1 MPKIIISYRRDDLQ
15 AIAGRIRDKLASH
28 YGAEFVFMDIDSI
41 PYGFDFRVPIQDA
54 LRDTDILV
62 AVIGPKWT
70 GRRMFWWTRIREKN
84 DPVRVEVEKAL
95 ERGIP
100 VVPLLING
108 ASMPKTSD
116 LPDSLK
122 NLAYHNAA
130 GVDAGRDFHQH
141 MDRLI
146 RSLDQ
151 ILANPPKAKEA
162 DPVPEPRPVPSPPRR
177 RSAIVVATATV
188 CAFLAGGMYLYLKPW
203 SKQPPQPPAIPE
215 KVEKPETPPVVAID
229 TTCKRDPTAA
239 LYDDFKPPKGGWD
252 ETSEAFFFKD
262 GRMVLKLD
270 ANTTQAQL
278 YLPLLVK
285 AVTICSEIISP
296 PEVKSQDGN
305 ATGGI
310 IFWATNNRNYYLAQ
324 IYINGSY
331 DIWRRSVG
339 SWITVVPR
347 TKADS
352 IRQGPNAVNQLKVT
366 TGINAATLAINGTKI
381 IDFRGQTPNRGWM
394 TGLYGQS
401 EEAAPNEWRFSSI
414 AVIKD
419 PPEKTPSA
427 QTLFP
432 PKDTALLN
440 SCKENAP
447 TGFFDDFRPPD
458 PGWGQVGDSAFFK
471 DGQMVLKNR
480 VWLYAP
486 MVFEA
491 GVVCAD
497 IKSPPQVTKP
507 DGVANGGVIFW
518 ALDYNNYYEAGLYV
532 DGTYDVYRKIDRSWK
547 QIVPRTK
554 ADAIHMGV
562 NAVNRMK
569 IVFNNISHSVTL
581 FINDT
586 KVVEF
591 EGQPPT
597 AGGSVGLV
605 GVQEADLINE
615 WHFLNIAVMEDNS
628 TPRSKPLSSAAKT
641 VASAC
646 GSASSVGFVDDFT
659 SPSPS
664 WGDLT
669 ATHFFKDNKMIIKSS
684 VNNSAAWIILP
695 NVFDYATI
703 CSEIISPP
711 EVKNLEGN
719 ASAGIIFWAIDY
731 QNLYLAKIYIN
742 GTYDVWRRIAG
753 NWIIVVPRTKAG
765 IIRLGPNAVNQMK
778 VTTAGNSGLLSIN
791 DNKIVGFWGQSPRKG
806 GAIGLYA
813 QSENDAEDD
822 WKFSNIAVLED
833 KELQS
838 SDSAAVTVAKACKV
852 DLRLTFFDDFKSP
865 DPGWGQTSETSFFKD
880 GYLVIK
886 AKPHTGAFRKYLPQ
900 VFKSGTVCADVKFP
914 SQPEQVADKSS
925 PGIIFWSIDD
935 KNFYVLSLHLDGSY
949 DVYRKIDGEWDPV
962 ITRRKSSIIHVGQD
976 AVNQIKVVLDIEF
989 VTIFIN
995 GTKLTD
1001 FPGQSPETGGTFGV
1015 YGDLLEAEE
1024 NEWRFTNFALFD

>member
-1 MPKIIISYRRDDLQ
+1 MPKIIISYRRDDSQ

-28 YGAEFVFMDIDSI
+28 YGAESVFMDIDSI
-41 PYGFDFRVPIQDA
+41 PYGLDFRVPIQDA

-62 AVIGPKWT
+62 AVIGPEWT

-100 VVPLLING
+100 VVPLLIGG
-108 ASMPKTSD
+108 ASMPKASE

-177 RSAIVVATATV
+177 RGMIFVATAMV

-203 SKQPPQPPAIPE
+203 SKPPQLSLDKSE
-215 KVEKPETPPVVAID
+215 KTEQPQVAAID
-229 TTCKRDPTAA
+229 TTCKRDPAAA
-239 LYDDFKPPKGGWD
+239 LYDDFKPPKGGWEGT
-252 ETSEAFFFKD
+252 ETGETFFFRD
-262 GRMVLKLD
+262 GRMVLKPEV
-270 ANTTQAQL
+270 NSPQRQL
-278 YLPLLVK
+278 YLPLLIK

-296 PEVKSQDGN
+296 PDVKNPEGV
-305 ATGGI
+305 AGGGI
-310 IFWATNNRNYYLAQ
+310 IFWATDYQNYYLAL
-324 IYINGSY
+324 IYTNESY
-331 DIWRRSVG
+331 GIWRRVPG
-339 SWITVVPR
+339 KWISVVPR
-347 TKADS
+347 TKSDS
-352 IRQGPNAVNQLKVT
+352 IRLGPNAINQLKVT
-366 TGINAATLAINGTKI
+366 TGTNAATLTINGTKI
-381 IDFRGQTPNRGWM
+381 IDFRGQMPNRGWM

-419 PPEKTPSA
+419 SPEKTPSA

-447 TGFFDDFRPPD
+447 TGFFDEFRPPD
-458 PGWGQVGDSAFFK
+458 LGWGQSGESAFFK
-471 DGQMVLKNR
+471 DDQMVLKNG
-480 VWLYAP
+480 VWLYLP
-486 MVFEA
+486 MVFKT
-491 GVVCAD
+491 GVVCSD

-507 DGVANGGVIFW
+507 DGNAYGGVIFW
-518 ALDYNNYYEAGLYV
+518 ALDYDNYYVAGLYA
-532 DGTYDVYRKIDRSWK
+532 DGTYDVYRKIDRGWRR
-547 QIVPRTK
+547 ILPRAK
-554 ADAIHMGV
+554 ADAIRMGV

-569 IVFNNISHSVTL
+569 IAFNNISHLATL

-591 EGQPPT
+591 EGQPPL
-597 AGGSVGLV
+597 AGGSVGLI
-605 GVQEADLINE
+605 GLPEADSNNE

-628 TPRSKPLSSAAKT
+628 APSFKPLSPAAKT

-664 WGDLT
+664 WGDST
-669 ATHFFKDNKMIIKSS
+669 ATHFFKDNKMVIKSS
-684 VNNSAAWIILP
+684 VNNWINLP

-711 EVKNLEGN
+711 EVKDPEGLS
-719 ASAGIIFWAIDY
+719 AAGIIFWASND
-731 QNLYLAKIYIN
+731 QNYYLAQIFVN
-742 GTYDVWRRIAG
+742 GSYGIWRRVPG
-753 NWIIVVPRTKAG
+753 KWITLVPRTKADS
-765 IIRLGPNAVNQMK
+765 IRKGPNAINQLK
-778 VTTAGNSGLLSIN
+778 VTTAGNRGTLSIN
-791 DNKIVGFWGQSPRKG
+791 DNKIVSFWGQSPRKG
-806 GAIGLYA
+806 GAIGLNA
-813 QSENDAEDD
+813 QSENDAENE

-833 KELQS
+833 KESQS
-838 SDSAAVTVAKACKV
+838 SDPPAAVTIAKACKV
-852 DLRLTFFDDFKSP
+852 DSRLTFFDDFKSP
-865 DPGWGQTSETSFFKD
+865 DPGWSPTSETSFFKD
-880 GYLVIK
+880 GYLVLK
-886 AKPHTGAFRKYLPQ
+886 AKAKAHSYEISKYPPQ
-900 VFKSGTVCADVKFP
+900 IFKTGTVCADVRFP
-914 SQPEQVADKSS
+914 SKPEQGAGSAGA
-925 PGIIFWSIDD
+925 GIIFWAIDD
-935 KNFYVLSLHLDGSY
+935 KNLYLLRLLPDGTY
-949 DVYRKIDGEWDPV
+949 DIYRKIDGEWGPV
-962 ITRRKSSIIHVGQD
+962 ITRRKDNIVHEGQD
-976 AVNQIKVVLDIEF
+976 AVNQIKVVLDSET

-995 GTKLTD
+995 GTKLID
-1001 FPGQSPETGGTFGV
+1001 FPGQAPEAGGTFGV
-1015 YGDLLEAEE
+1015 YGDSLEAEE